1 MATANDIMDA
11 AYIKCGIRSPDSTDD
26 AEALLALNNMIG
38 SWSADIII
46 PVVVREGFDLI
57 IGTRNYTIG
66 SGGDFDTA
74 RPLSVVNISLRDLDS
89 YNYPIKLIS
98 GKDWDA
104 IHYKESSGKPATMY
118 YLPEYPLG
126 VLRFNKKPDKAYS
139 IKLESNKH
147 LTEFASKDTTVS
159 LPNEYKEALIYNLA
173 IRLAENNSIE
183 LSPSVLTL
191 AQVAYLGL
199 SRLTAINRMSPI
211 ARFDFGAGKPFNI
224 ITGE

>member
-11 AYIKCGIRSPDSTDD
+11 AYLKCGIRSPDTTEDT
-26 AEALLALNNMIG
+26 EALLALNNMLG

-74 RPLSVVNISLRDLDS
+74 RPLSVVNISLRDADN

-104 IHYKESSGKPATMY
+104 IHYKESNGKPATMY

-147 LTEFASKDTTVS
+147 LTEFASKATTVS
-159 LPNEYKEALIYNLA
+159 LPDEYKEPLVYNLS

-183 LSPSVLTL
+183 LPQSVIAL
-191 AQVAYLGL
+191 AQAMYATL
-199 SRLTAINRMSPI
+199 SRLTAINRMPPI

-224 ITGE
+224 ATGE